1 MSKVNKYFQT
11 GIPGVYAPEQNM
23 LNDMIEE
30 AIQINGVEVFYIPR
44 SLVSVDYLFVED
56 TLSKFEH
63 AYSIEMYLEN
73 TQGYDGPGSF
83 LSKFG
88 IEIQQTCTFTVSR
101 RRWEETVGST
111 GTTILSHRPTE
122 GDIIYFPLTK
132 SMFEI
137 KKVEHDSPFYQM
149 GKLFVYRL
157 DCELFK
163 YSSEGL
169 DTGIEEIDINESMF
183 SFSESA
189 SGINSED
196 ALTLTDEN
204 GCSLVSDDYGNE
216 PQNGSQENIFTS
228 IGQDILDFS
237 NNSPFGPL

>member
-11 GIPGVYAPEQNM
+11 GVPGVYAPEQNM
-23 LNDMIEE
+23 LNDLIEE
-30 AIQINGVEVFYIPR
+30 SIQINGVEVFYIPR

-56 TLSKFEH
+56 TLSKFEN

-111 GTTILSHRPTE
+111 GTTILSTRPTE
-122 GDIIYFPLTK
+122 GDIIYLPLTK

-137 KKVEHDSPFYQM
+137 KKVEHSSPFYQM

-169 DTGIEEIDINESMF
+169 DTGIAEIDINQSLF
-183 SFSESA
+183 SFSEA
-189 SGINSED
+189 DSGIMGED
-196 ALTLTDEN
+196 GATLVDEV
-204 GCSLVSDDYGNE
+204 GCPLVSDDYGNE
-216 PQNGSQENIFTS
+216 PLNGSQENIFDS
-228 IGQDILDFS
+228 LGQDILDFS
-237 NNSPFGPL
+237 EVSPFGAL